1 MGAAGFGEE
10 EEGTRPTGI
19 EFFGAVPLGGAQPGH
34 NPAQVIFRLGGPI
47 CSGAQ
52 VAYRLNTD
60 WVDPSR
66 RKSTCSSRDF

>member
-1 MGAAGFGEE
+1 MEKGELMGAAGFGKEE

-19 EFFGAVPLGGAQPGH
+19 EFFGAVH

-52 VAYRLNTD
+52 VAYRLNMD